1 MNTPLIRTRF
11 TRMLSAYNTNAKI
24 QKKMAEKLINLCGK
38 NSYNTI
44 LEIGCGTGFLTRN
57 AVEKLVFR
65 NYTALD
71 IVKECKNYIQEI
83 SPKIN
88 FINSDIESF
97 ARQDNKRYDL
107 ILSNASLQ
115 WIENFEVLVTAL
127 ISKLKPDGELLF
139 STFGKENFREIY
151 HISGNTLKYYSIK
164 ELTQMF
170 EAYKPFLEEEVHIM
184 GFDSAK
190 DVLRHLHNTGVNA
203 LENKFWTKS
212 DLAKFEKHYNN
223 LCRRR
228 PTLTYNPV
236 YVKIRQTEK
245 PDTKN

>member
-88 FINSDIESF
+88 FINSDIES
-97 ARQDNKRYDL
+97 
-107 ILSNASLQ
+107 
-115 WIENFEVLVTAL
+115 
-127 ISKLKPDGELLF
+127 
-139 STFGKENFREIY
+139 
-151 HISGNTLKYYSIK
+151 
-164 ELTQMF
+164 
-170 EAYKPFLEEEVHIM
+170 
-184 GFDSAK
+184 
-190 DVLRHLHNTGVNA
+190 
-203 LENKFWTKS
+203 
-212 DLAKFEKHYNN
+212 
-223 LCRRR
+223 
-228 PTLTYNPV
+228 
-236 YVKIRQTEK
+236 
-245 PDTKN
+245 